1 MYRILLQSLL
11 MASLVSFGN
20 SMTVTAYVKDEV
32 GNPAVG
38 AIVKIWTEKDRY
50 QGLTCPVL

>member
-1 MYRILLQSLL
+1 

-38 AIVKIWTEKDRY
+38 AIVKIWTDKDRY
-50 QGLTCPVL
+50 QGLACPVL

>member
-1 MYRILLQSLL
+1 MSRVLLLSASMVSLIT
-11 MASLVSFGN
+11 FGN

-38 AIVKIWTEKDRY
+38 AIVKIWTDKDRY
-50 QGLTCPVL
+50 QGLACPVL